1 MKLKGVNCSY
11 LTKPDI
17 IKLNLAN
24 IQTTEQLI
32 THSDFD
38 SLSRQ
43 TGIPLKQLKII
54 KKQIIGQYSP
64 FPEPASI
71 LLDKYIKN
79 LFVIETG
86 CTKID
91 NLISN
96 GFYSQEISEITGL
109 SATGKSQLCF
119 QLISNMVVKHPNYT
133 CLYID
138 SNRNF
143 CHHRLTQLIEQKISK
158 KNSNQYNLLDTFKL
172 IKKIDCSNVF
182 NLIEILFKLSK
193 SSSKIPNET
202 IDCPNLLIIDCLT
215 PLFTIFKQNSYIEI
229 NYYLNYVSAQ
239 LKNLCNNNK
248 MMVIV
253 VSNFSNSLN
262 VRNNPIWSNVPSLIV
277 CLKNVYN
284 ESGERDSCRKF
295 ELLKCNRPFLNCTS
309 ENFVFFKINESG
321 FI

>member
-1 MKLKGVNCSY
+1 MKLKSVNCSY

-17 IKLNLAN
+17 TKLNLAN

-32 THSDFD
+32 THSDLD

-43 TGIPLKQLKII
+43 TSIPLKQLKII

-71 LLDKYIKN
+71 LLEKYIKN

-86 CTKID
+86 SNKID

-109 SATGKSQLCF
+109 SSTGKSQLCL
-119 QLISNMVVKHPNYT
+119 QLISNMVAKHPNYT

-138 SNRNF
+138 SNKNF

-158 KNSNQYNLLDTFKL
+158 INSKQENVLNILKL

-182 NLIEILFKLSK
+182 NLIEILFKLAKPGPKTS
-193 SSSKIPNET
+193 NET
-202 IDCPNLLIIDCLT
+202 IDYPNLLIIDSLT
-215 PLFTIFKQNSYIEI
+215 PFFNIFKQNSYTEI
-229 NYYLNYVSAQ
+229 NYYLNYVAAQ

-248 MMVIV
+248 MMILV
-253 VSNFSNSLN
+253 VSNFSNSFKI
-262 VRNNPIWSNVPSLIV
+262 RNNPIWCNVPSLIV
-277 CLKNVYN
+277 CLKNVYS
-284 ESGERDSCRKF
+284 ESNERDSYRKF

-309 ENFVFFKINESG
+309 ENFVFFKINENG
-321 FI
+321 FA